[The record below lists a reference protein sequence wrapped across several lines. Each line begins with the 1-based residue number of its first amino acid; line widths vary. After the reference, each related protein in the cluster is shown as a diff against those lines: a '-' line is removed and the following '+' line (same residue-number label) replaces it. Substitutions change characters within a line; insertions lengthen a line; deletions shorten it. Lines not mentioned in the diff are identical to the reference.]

1 MKHMDVKLK
10 TSLEVARIRKSGKL
24 LKKIFMD
31 LGSFVIPGI
40 STQDISDFCTEIII
54 KNNANL
60 SLKGY
65 KGYPSAICTSVNSI
79 AVHGIPGGYILN
91 EGDIITVDIIVDIDG
106 WHGDGAYT
114 YMVGTVNNDVLR
126 LYKAAKEATHAGI
139 KAAKAGQRMGDIGF
153 AISKT
158 ASRWGCSVLEELAGH
173 GIGLSIHEDP
183 VVLPTGVAGLGLP
196 IVPGM
201 VFTIEP
207 VLTLGNGKIRTLEDG
222 WSIVSNDGQFTAQ
235 FEHTIAIFSNH
246 TDVLTNSDL
255 SFSFII

>member
-1 MKHMDVKLK
+1 MKNMDVKFK

-24 LKKIFMD
+24 LEKVFLD
-31 LGSFVIPGI
+31 LGFFIIPGI
-40 STQDISDFCTEIII
+40 STQDISDFCTEIIT

-65 KGYPSAICTSVNSI
+65 KGYPSAVCTSVNSI
-79 AVHGIPGGYILN
+79 AVHGLPGEYVLN
-91 EGDIITVDIIVDIDG
+91 EGDIITVDIIIDIDG
-106 WHGDGAYT
+106 WYGDGAYT

-126 LYKAAKEATHAGI
+126 LYKAAKEATFAGI
-139 KAAKAGQRMGDIGF
+139 KAARAGKRMGDIGF

-183 VVLPTGVAGLGLP
+183 VVLPTGEADLGLP

-222 WSIVSNDGQFTAQ
+222 WSIVSDDGQFTAQ

-246 TDVLTNSDL
+246 TEVLTNPEL
-255 SFSFII
+255 SFDFVI